1 MWTSKG
7 KSSVKQSEGLLFEVT
22 ECCLVLK
29 EPEIM
34 MQHTWDNGQQSML
47 LYGAYTV
54 MRWRQRTSQRRIQ
67 SKVFSSRFL

>member
-22 ECCLVLK
+22 ECCLELK

-34 MQHTWDNGQQSML
+34 MQHTWDNGRQSL
-47 LYGAYTV
+47 QLYGAYTV
-54 MRWRQRTSQRRIQ
+54 
-67 SKVFSSRFL
+67 L